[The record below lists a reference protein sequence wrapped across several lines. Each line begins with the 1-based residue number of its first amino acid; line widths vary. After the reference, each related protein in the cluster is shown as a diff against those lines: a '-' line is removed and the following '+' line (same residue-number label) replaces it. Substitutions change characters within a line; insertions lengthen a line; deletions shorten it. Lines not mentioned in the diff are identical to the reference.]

1 MADYKN
7 DDAYY
12 PWQIVVAR
20 ASLNLFIMRLFQI
33 SSLVAMGLIV
43 ILSRD
48 KANTLEE
55 IDFPGNNKYFLFVVV
70 ISYDSFNNVGLLIVR
85 DGWGVKLD
93 NLT

>member
-33 SSLVAMGLIV
+33 STLVAMGLI
-43 ILSRD
+43 IKLSWD
-48 KANTLEE
+48 KKLSETN
-55 IDFPGNNKYFLFVVV
+55 FPGNNKYFLFVVV
-70 ISYDSFNNVGLLIVR
+70 ISYDSFNNVEQLIVR
-85 DGWGVKLD
+85 DGWGGKIR
-93 NLT
+93 

>member
-33 SSLVAMGLIV
+33 STLVAMGLI
-43 ILSRD
+43 IKLSGD
-48 KANTLEE
+48 KKLSETN
-55 IDFPGNNKYFLFVVV
+55 FPGNNKYFLFVVV
-70 ISYDSFNNVGLLIVR
+70 IINR
-85 DGWGVKLD
+85 DGGVELQ
-93 NLT
+93 